1 MSAGDD
7 PTGVEADPPVNLRRG
22 IGLKMTVLARQ
33 MRQRFD
39 ERVEQMG
46 VTRAKWILI
55 AAVAGNPGSTQRELA
70 ARLEVSD
77 VTAGRMI
84 DRVCADGLIERREN
98 PQDRRAY
105 RVCLTAAAQPL
116 LTKLAAAAEAYEEE
130 MFSAMAEA
138 ELATLDALLDKLAA
152 HVGGARREIT
162 ERKPV
167 PEPALAIAPAAAAQ
181 RPRAG
186 G

>member
-1 MSAGDD
+1 MSVLGN
-7 PTGVEADPPVNLRRG
+7 PHGVAAHPPVNLRRG

-46 VTRAKWILI
+46 VTRAKWVLI
-55 AAVAGNPGSTQRELA
+55 AAVASNPGSTQRELA
-70 ARLEVSD
+70 AKLEMSD

-84 DRVCADGLIERREN
+84 DRVCADGLIERLEN

-116 LTKLAAAAEAYEEE
+116 LKKVAAAAAIYEAE
-130 MFSAMAEA
+130 MFSSMDEA
-138 ELATLDALLDKLAA
+138 ELETLDALLDKLAL
-152 HVGGARREIT
+152 HIGGARREIA
-162 ERKPV
+162 ERKALRAV
-167 PEPALAIAPAAAAQ
+167 ALEPEHSSD
-181 RPRAG
+181 AG
-186 G
+186 